1 MSYPVNLCLE
11 GRDVLVV
18 GAGGV
23 AARKVGG
30 LLAAGARVR
39 VVAPSAGE
47 AVERLADEGR
57 LSLLRREY
65 VPEDVEG
72 AFLVIAATDDE
83 DLNAAVSGDARRSGC
98 LVNVVDR
105 PALCTIT
112 LPAVVRRGDLT
123 LAVATNG
130 RCPAMARAL
139 REELEAR
146 YGEAYGEALIVM
158 GRLRDGMLS
167 LGWESPRIQRSLA
180 QLYADGITKI
190 VNAGDTEGLNAFLD
204 AHLQAD
210 FQTLQPFLA
219 R

>member
-1 MSYPVNLCLE
+1 MSYLVNLCLE

-30 LLAAGARVR
+30 LLAAGASVR

-83 DLNAAVSGDARRSGC
+83 DLNAAVSADARRNGC

-130 RCPAMARAL
+130 RCPAMARSL

-146 YGEAYGEALIVM
+146 YGETYGEALTVM

-167 LGWESPRIQRSLA
+167 LGWESARIQKVLA
-180 QLYADGITKI
+180 EIYADG
-190 VNAGDTEGLNAFLD
+190 VVEVVASHDAGALTAFLRRRLGP
-204 AHLQAD
+204 A
-210 FQTLQPFLA
+210 FPIEGGV
-219 R
+219 